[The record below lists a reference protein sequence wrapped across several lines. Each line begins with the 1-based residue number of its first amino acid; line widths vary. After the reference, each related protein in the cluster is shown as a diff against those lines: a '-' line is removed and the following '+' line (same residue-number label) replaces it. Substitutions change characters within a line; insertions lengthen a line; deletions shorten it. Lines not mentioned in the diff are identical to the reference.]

1 MTQKIIFTDIDG
13 TILDE
18 YGEYGNTPRIIS
30 SLVKDN
36 VPVILCSAKTLAEQ
50 ARIRKEL
57 GLNDPFIVENGGAII
72 FEKGYFDNSLILGNY
87 RFVERNDEYIIEL
100 GKPATKIREILND
113 IRRKFNL
120 KFKGVADTSLEEL
133 ARLTNLSIKYAQEM
147 SRREYGETILQI
159 DERDLVKL
167 TSIAMD
173 MDLNIIHG
181 GRFFDVT
188 MGNDKGKAVEL
199 LVKLFKK
206 KYNESIIFFGIGDSE
221 NDASM
226 LRHMD
231 RPLLVQKTDGS
242 WSDIDVNGVIKVAG
256 IGPEG
261 WALAYD
267 DIVRVV

>member
-1 MTQKIIFTDIDG
+1 MTQKVIFTDIDG

-18 YGEYGNTPRIIS
+18 SGGYGNTPRIIS
-30 SLVKDN
+30 SLMKDN

-50 ARIRKEL
+50 VRIRKEL
-57 GLNDPFIVENGGAII
+57 GLNDPFIIENGGAIV
-72 FEKGYFDNSLILGNY
+72 FEKGYFDNPLILGNH
-87 RFVERNDEYIIEL
+87 RFVEHNDEYVIEL
-100 GKPATKIREILND
+100 GKPATQIRELLND
-113 IRRKFNL
+113 IRTKFNL
-120 KFKGVADTSLEEL
+120 NFKGVADTSMEEL
-133 ARLTNLSIKYAQEM
+133 ASLTNLSTNHAKEM

-167 TSIAMD
+167 TNIARD

-199 LVKLFKK
+199 LIKLFKK
-206 KYNESIIFFGIGDSE
+206 KYNEDVIFFGIGDSE

-231 RPLLVQKTDGS
+231 HPILVQKTDGS
-242 WSDIDVNGVIKVAG
+242 WSNIAVKGVIKVAG
-256 IGPEG
+256 IGPTG
-261 WALAYD
+261 WALAYE
-267 DIVRVV
+267 DIARVI